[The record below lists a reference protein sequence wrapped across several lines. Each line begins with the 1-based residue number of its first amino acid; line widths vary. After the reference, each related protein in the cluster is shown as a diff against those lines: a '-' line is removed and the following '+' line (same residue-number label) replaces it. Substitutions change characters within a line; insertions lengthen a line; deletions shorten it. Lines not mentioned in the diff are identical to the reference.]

1 MIVGITGSYGI
12 LGSILTKLLYQHTI
26 IRFNGDIRK
35 TKDITKWLISN
46 HFDAIIHLAAI
57 VAIDQVNKDKKKAKI
72 INFYGTKKLIDCI
85 NASYRKKK
93 IWFFYASTSH
103 VYNFSKKKIKEV
115 TKTNPISYYGKTK
128 LLGENY
134 IKKNSNKINYC
145 IGRIF
150 SFTSKNQKKSYFIPN
165 LLRKLNSS
173 KKKIYFKNVNHFR
186 DFLIDD
192 DIGKA
197 IKKLLVYRAKGIYN
211 ICSGKKISLI
221 NLIRCL
227 NITKEKQI
235 IIKNN
240 TKSTMLVGDNKKLK
254 KLHWK
259 PKRIEYIKY
268 LYKNII

>member
-1 MIVGITGSYGI
+1 VIVGVTGSYGI
-12 LGSILTKLLYQHTI
+12 LGSLLTKLLYQHTI
-26 IRFNGDIRK
+26 IKFKGDIRK
-35 TKDITKWLISN
+35 TKDIAKWLTSN
-46 HFDAIIHLAAI
+46 NFDAIIHLAAI

-72 INFYGTKKLIDCI
+72 VNFYGTKKLIDCV

-103 VYNFSKKKIKEV
+103 VYNFSKKKIKEE

-150 SFTSKNQKKSYFIPN
+150 SFTSKNQKKNYFIPSLIKN
-165 LLRKLNSS
+165 LNSS
-173 KKKIYFKNVNHFR
+173 KKKLYFKNVNHFR

-192 DIGKA
+192 DIVKA
-197 IKKLLVYRAKGIYN
+197 IKKLLVYRATGIYN
-211 ICSGKKISLI
+211 ICSGKKVSLISLI
-221 NLIRCL
+221 RYL
-227 NITKEKQI
+227 NIAKKKQI
-235 IIKNN
+235 IIKKNKN
-240 TKSTMLVGDNKKLK
+240 YTMLVGDNKKLK
-254 KLHWK
+254 KLNWK
-259 PKRIEYIKY
+259 PKKIEYLKY

>member
-103 VYNFSKKKIKEV
+103 VYNFSK
-115 TKTNPISYYGKTK
+115 
-128 LLGENY
+128 
-134 IKKNSNKINYC
+134 
-145 IGRIF
+145 
-150 SFTSKNQKKSYFIPN
+150 TSTI
-165 LLRKLNSS
+165 
-173 KKKIYFKNVNHFR
+173 
-186 DFLIDD
+186 
-192 DIGKA
+192 
-197 IKKLLVYRAKGIYN
+197 
-211 ICSGKKISLI
+211 
-221 NLIRCL
+221 
-227 NITKEKQI
+227 
-235 IIKNN
+235 
-240 TKSTMLVGDNKKLK
+240 
-254 KLHWK
+254 
-259 PKRIEYIKY
+259 
-268 LYKNII
+268 

>member
-1 MIVGITGSYGI
+1 MIVGIAGTYGI
-12 LGSILTKLLYQHTI
+12 LSSILTKLLYQYTI

-103 VYNFSKKKIKEV
+103 VYNFSKKKIKEL
-115 TKTNPISYYGKTK
+115 TKTNPISYYGQTK

-165 LLRKLNSS
+165 LIKKINSS

-197 IKKLLVYRAKGIYN
+197 IKKLLVYRATGIYN
-211 ICSGKKISLI
+211 ICSGKKVSLL
-221 NLIRCL
+221 NLIRSL

-240 TKSTMLVGDNKKLK
+240 KNSTMLVGDNKKLK
-254 KLHWK
+254 KLNWK
-259 PKRIEYIKY
+259 PKKIEYIKY